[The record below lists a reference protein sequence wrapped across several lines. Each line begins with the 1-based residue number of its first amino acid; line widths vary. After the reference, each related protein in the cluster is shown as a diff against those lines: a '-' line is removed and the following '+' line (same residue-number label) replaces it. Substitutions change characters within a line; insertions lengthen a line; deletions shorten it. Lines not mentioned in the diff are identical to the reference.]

1 MAAAW
6 AALADARRYHGSCPL
21 RARAASVDAA
31 RRAGHCSLSQ
41 CRFPLLLKAFRWKES
56 VALRARPAR
65 SSSRKGAKAG
75 HVTCLSRVRRGTR
88 GRQRDVNL
96 HELPRGHDGYPCFRV
111 HGALRPEPATC
122 VLRLYAC
129 ARQSCALAPCN
140 PPCALQH
147 STRVRRGSG
156 DCFLK
161 SPRLRPVWWRAGE
174 AQAFIPLDQR
184 QRDDNLAWFLPP
196 RSRRTSPAASGP
208 GSPSSAVLG
217 RRLCVGR

>member
-75 HVTCLSRVRRGTR
+75 RVTCLSRVRRGTR

-111 HGALRPEPATC
+111 HGALRPEPAAC

-129 ARQSCALAPCN
+129 ARHSCALAPCI

-161 SPRLRPVWWRAGE
+161 SPLSGGEQVKRRHLSRSISGSGTTIWPGFCPPAAAAPLRPRRGLDL
-174 AQAFIPLDQR
+174 QAVQ
-184 QRDDNLAWFLPP
+184 
-196 RSRRTSPAASGP
+196 
-208 GSPSSAVLG
+208 
-217 RRLCVGR
+217 C